1 MKSSQSGSAILTWSV
16 LSFVGIMLVV
26 GGYGLYQK
34 QIEKTS
40 ALSMQAMLVN
50 VVIAQ
55 DLYDAKHHRFS
66 NQWSNIVGD
75 VARPAMLEVQ
85 MQANPQQPAEYFI
98 GFGKNAITKRN
109 GYEVSLSVAADGQS
123 GTVTARRVGS
133 WLFSY
138 QLQRVLPDGKTQCN
152 GKGLAKFVCH
162 DFEQTSRD
170 LEVEN
175 LVPVSD
181 PSALNTE
188 KSQN

>member
-1 MKSSQSGSAILTWSV
+1 MKSSQSGGVILTWGV
-16 LSFVGIMLVV
+16 LSLVGILVV
-26 GGYGLYQK
+26 VTGGWLYQR
-34 QIEKTS
+34 QVERTS

-55 DLYDAKHHRFS
+55 DLYEAKHHRLS
-66 NQWSNIVGD
+66 DQWNNIVGD
-75 VARPAMLEVQ
+75 IARPAMLDVQ

-123 GTVTARRVGS
+123 GSVTARRVGN

-138 QLQRVLPDGKTQCN
+138 QLQRVLPDGKTQCS
-152 GKGLAKFVCH
+152 GKGLAKLVCH
-162 DFEQTSRD
+162 DFEQSSRD
-170 LEVEN
+170 LEIEN
-175 LVPVSD
+175 LVPVSN

-188 KSQN
+188 KSTD